1 MLFRAVSDYTP
12 FIISKTY
19 KVNEQDVYETWTDA
33 NGITHRVIYR
43 RKISGSFEMKF
54 INRQEYDNFLSDLAS
69 VKTDGYYPVE
79 LYVNNLLTTKSANV
93 FLQIEPAMSAQY
105 SDYPEMDEFSVKVV
119 ER

>member
-1 MLFRAVSDYTP
+1 MLFTAVSDFTP

-43 RKISGSFEMKF
+43 KKISGSFELQF
-54 INRQEYDNFLSDLAS
+54 IDRSIYDRFIDELESI
-69 VKTDGYYPVE
+69 KQDGFYPIE
-79 LYVNNLLTTKSANV
+79 LYINNLLMTKQVNA
-93 FLQIEPAMSAQY
+93 FLSMEPVMNAQF
-105 SDYPEMDEFSVKVV
+105 SDYPEMAKFSVKVV